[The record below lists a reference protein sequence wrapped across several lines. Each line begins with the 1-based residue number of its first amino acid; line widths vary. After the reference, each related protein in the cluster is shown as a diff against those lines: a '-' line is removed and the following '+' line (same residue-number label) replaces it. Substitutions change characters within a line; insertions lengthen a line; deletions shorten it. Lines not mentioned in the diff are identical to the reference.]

1 MQKQLKIRDLTLR
14 DGQQSQF
21 ATRMNQNQVDRV
33 LPDYKAAHFY
43 AMEVWGG
50 AVPDAVMRFLG
61 ENPWDR
67 LESIKA
73 GGGDASMLT
82 ALSRGRNLFGYT
94 PYPDT
99 VIKGFCQNAVKSGIS
114 IMRIFDALNDVENM
128 KSSVAF
134 VKEAGGLADCAV
146 CYTVDPKF
154 SPVERV
160 KSLVAGKKLPNKLF
174 GTGYFVKK
182 AKELEAIGAD
192 MITIKDMAGLID
204 PATSAE
210 LMVALK
216 DEISIPID
224 LHTHCTPG
232 YGVASL
238 LAAMV
243 NGADIIDT
251 AILSF
256 SGGPAAPAYEIMQIF
271 ADRLGMETGV
281 DKAAV
286 ARIDATLRVEREEL
300 SAFDQYKKIPPVLD
314 LSVDSIPSE
323 LGRMFDDAVE
333 FTVTKKY
340 GKALEVCRQIE
351 AAFNYPKPDTIVQQ
365 AQIPGGMYTNMMS
378 QLKELHL
385 EQQKN
390 EVMRLVPMVRLDCG
404 VPPLV
409 TPTSQIVGVQAVNN
423 VVSASRGEAPYSNVS
438 KNFAELVKGSYGK
451 TPWPVDPEFRLKLC
465 GTREETPYDTGGYK
479 KQDNP
484 VLPEAGGLQLAL
496 NEKEALLLEL
506 FPSVAERF
514 LKGRREAEWKRSQ
527 TEAGGALGGAT
538 TGAAGAGSGAAG
550 GSGNG
555 ASVSDGGASSAAS
568 GPGGIAAGNAAGTPA
583 NAPAFSSL
591 AAALPENYGVEDG
604 LDPDFWENAI
614 DNAE

>member
-21 ATRMNQNQVDRV
+21 ATRMNQSQVDRV
-33 LPDYKAAHFY
+33 LPDYKEAHFY

-73 GGGDASMLT
+73 GVGDSSMLT

-128 KSSVAF
+128 KSSVVF

-154 SPVERV
+154 SLGERA
-160 KSLVAGKKLPNKLF
+160 KALVAGRKLPNKLF

-182 AKELEAIGAD
+182 AKELEALGAD

-210 LMVALK
+210 LMTALK
-216 DEISIPID
+216 DEISIPVD

-256 SGGPAAPAYEIMQIF
+256 SGGPAAPAYEIVQIF
-271 ADRLGMETGV
+271 ADRLGLETGV
-281 DKAAV
+281 DRAAV
-286 ARIDATLRVEREEL
+286 ARIDATLRIEREEL

-314 LSVDSIPSE
+314 LSADSIPSE

-340 GKALEVCRQIE
+340 DRALEVCRRIE
-351 AAFNYPKPDTIVQQ
+351 AAFNYPEPDTIVQK

-390 EVMRLVPMVRLDCG
+390 EVMRLVPLVRLDCG

-423 VVSASRGEAPYSNVS
+423 VVSASKGEAPYSNVS

-451 TPWPVDPEFRLKLC
+451 TPWPVDPEFRLKIC
-465 GTREETPYDTGGYK
+465 GTREETPYDTGNYT

-484 VLPEAGGLQLAL
+484 VLPEAGGLRLAL

-514 LKGRREAEWKRSQ
+514 LKGKREAEWKNSLA
-527 TEAGGALGGAT
+527 TAAGTSGGAASSADNGGGADGSC
-538 TGAAGAGSGAAG
+538 GAAGYAG
-550 GSGNG
+550 
-555 ASVSDGGASSAAS
+555 DT
-568 GPGGIAAGNAAGTPA
+568 AGTPA

-591 AAALPENYGVEDG
+591 AAALPEDYGVEDG